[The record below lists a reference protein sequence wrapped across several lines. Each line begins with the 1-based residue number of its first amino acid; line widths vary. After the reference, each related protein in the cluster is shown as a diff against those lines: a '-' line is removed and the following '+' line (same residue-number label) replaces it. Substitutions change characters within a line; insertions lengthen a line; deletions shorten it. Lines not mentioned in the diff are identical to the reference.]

1 MVAAPECMDPGKLGG
16 ETLDFDIDSVTG
28 GTRGKPFPRDSWTLE
43 DTLMAL
49 TAMSYNFST

>member
-1 MVAAPECMDPGKLGG
+1 MDPGKLGG
-16 ETLDFDIDSVTG
+16 ETLDFGIDSVTG
-28 GTRGKPFPRDSWTLE
+28 GIRVKPFPRESWTLD